1 MYYTTFEQF
10 CTYADSLTNLEKR
23 TDGYTVR
30 EYRLDRMKSLL
41 DFIGNP
47 QLSYRKIHIAGSKGK
62 GSTASFLANAIQAKG
77 YKTALYM
84 SPHLIDYRERFT
96 LSGKYFPEEQL
107 VAAANSFYH
116 LIKDFSF
123 TDDWGTS
130 DVTTFEVYTA
140 FAFYL
145 FKETNCDWAV
155 IETGLGGRLDAT
167 NIVIPDLS
175 IITPIELEHTAILG
189 NSIEKIAYEKS
200 KIIKDGVPVCLSR
213 QHDKA
218 KQIIW
223 KESEERHSHL
233 YDIETFVEA
242 ITTQT
247 KEEGQLVDITWINGE
262 KTHLQLAMRG
272 EVQGE
277 NSALAI
283 VALQTLNLYTKGI
296 SEKAIE
302 NTTLPG
308 RMQLVQHNPPL
319 IIDGAHTKESMRHLL
334 NSFTQWYPKNERIII
349 FGALQDKD
357 HRHMA
362 RLIIPL
368 FTHIIISRPGTF
380 KKSNIESLF
389 TLFQEELTLQK
400 ASSRLYL
407 ESESNDALALA
418 FNLSNNE
425 IPILCAGSFYLGGEI
440 LSSYQK
446 MEEKREVV
454 CP

>member
-41 DFIGNP
+41 DYIGNP
-47 QLSYRKIHIAGSKGK
+47 QYSYKKIHIAGSKGK
-62 GSTASFLANAIQAKG
+62 GSTASFIANAMTAVG
-77 YKTALYM
+77 YKTGLYM

-96 LSGKYFPEEQL
+96 LSGTYYSEEEL
-107 VAAANSFYH
+107 VLAANSFTH

-123 TDDWGTS
+123 SDDWGTS
-130 DVTTFEVYTA
+130 EITTFEVYTA
-140 FAFYL
+140 FAFHL
-145 FKETNCDWAV
+145 FKMTHCEWAV

-167 NIVIPDLS
+167 NIIVPDLS

-200 KIIKDGVPVCLSR
+200 KIIKEGVPICVSR
-213 QHDKA
+213 QKDEA
-218 KQIIW
+218 KEVIC
-223 KESEERHSHL
+223 KEAQEKHSQL
-233 YDIETFVEA
+233 YDIEALVES
-242 ITTQT
+242 ITTKTNQ
-247 KEEGQLVDITWINGE
+247 EGQLVDITWVNGN

-277 NSALAI
+277 NSALALL
-283 VALQTLNLYTKGI
+283 ALQTLGLYTKDI
-296 SEKAIE
+296 SEQAIE
-302 NTTLPG
+302 RTTLPG
-308 RMQLVQHNPPL
+308 RMQIVQTRPPL

-334 NSFTQWYPKNERIII
+334 NSFTQWYPEQERIVI

-368 FTHIIISRPGTF
+368 FSHIIICRPGTF
-380 KKSNIESLF
+380 KKSDIQSLF
-389 TLFQEELTLQK
+389 NLFQDEILIEK
-400 ASSRLYL
+400 ASTHLYL
-407 ESESNDALALA
+407 ESESSDALSLALS
-418 FNLSNNE
+418 LSNNE
-425 IPILCAGSFYLGGEI
+425 IPILCTGSFYLGGEI

-446 MEEKREVV
+446 MEEAREVV